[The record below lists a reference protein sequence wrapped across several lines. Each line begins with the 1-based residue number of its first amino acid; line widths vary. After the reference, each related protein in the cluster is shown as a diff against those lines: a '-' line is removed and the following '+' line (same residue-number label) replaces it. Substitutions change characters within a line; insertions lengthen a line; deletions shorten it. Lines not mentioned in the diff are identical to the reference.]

1 MERAIRQKKENSNC
15 KIYAGPNITVI
26 PKNKKDLLFSKYVD
40 KIVVPSSWI
49 KKKYLKKTSLKFE
62 KKICIWP
69 IGIDHKYWVP
79 ARKEKKIYDFL
90 VYKKFKYD
98 KKIFERCV
106 SYLNKKEYKIKIIKY
121 GEYSKK
127 NYLKYLQQ
135 TKYMI
140 FFSQSESQGLSLFES
155 WSCNIPTF
163 IYDQKYWIYKK
174 TRYLSSSAPYL
185 SKDTGVS
192 FKNFKKFKNKIE
204 LFQKNKYSPR
214 KWINKN
220 ATIKISV
227 DKLLKI

>member
-1 MERAIRQKKENSNC
+1 MDQKK
-15 KIYAGPNITVI
+15 I
-26 PKNKKDLLFSKYVD
+26 SK
-40 KIVVPSSWI
+40 
-49 KKKYLKKTSLKFE
+49 KKTSLKFE

-79 ARKEKKIYDFL
+79 ARKEKKFMIFWYIKNL
-90 VYKKFKYD
+90 YTI

-192 FKNFKKFKNKIE
+192 FKILKNSKIKLNFSKKINIRQENGLIKMRQSK
-204 LFQKNKYSPR
+204 FQL
-214 KWINKN
+214 INF
-220 ATIKISV
+220 
-227 DKLLKI
+227 